1 MGELQLLIWCWLVGC
16 DRSPCCCRRTRSSWS
31 QDPSMLLTLTTP
43 SVTGSCT
50 VLLGVSRPRHLQGTL
65 LMSPV
70 VPAKS
75 TRGRAWDLPLC
86 FCYRNVIRSTEHCGL
101 SRRNRL
107 YREEEKKRF
116 TVPQT
121 DLNEIC
127 FKKTLAF
134 LRDETCLSFKLLDVI
149 FSI

>member
-107 YREEEKKRF
+107 YREEEKK
-116 TVPQT
+116 
-121 DLNEIC
+121 DLQSHKPISMKSVSKRLWLFYEM
-127 FKKTLAF
+127 
-134 LRDETCLSFKLLDVI
+134 RHV
-149 FSI
+149 